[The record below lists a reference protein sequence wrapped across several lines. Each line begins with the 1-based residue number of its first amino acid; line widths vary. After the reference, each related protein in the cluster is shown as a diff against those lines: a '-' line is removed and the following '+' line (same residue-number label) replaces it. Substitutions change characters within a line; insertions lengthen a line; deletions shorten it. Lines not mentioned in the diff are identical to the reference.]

1 MVMAAGIGRALAV
14 AAALLAVSGALAQE
28 FPQRPVRLITGSPG
42 GTSDF
47 SARYIA
53 QKLGERWR
61 QQVVVDN
68 RPAVGGIVAAEI
80 VAKANPDGHTL
91 IVSGISVHATAQHL
105 IKRLPFDPL
114 RDFAPVS
121 NLTHS
126 GIVIVVVPTL
136 PAQNLREFIAY
147 AKARTGGVNYAS
159 SVAGSSSHLAGELF
173 NQLTGAGLVHIP
185 YKGAGFSL
193 TALMTAEVQSAFL
206 ATTTTSTQVKAGR
219 LRALALLSERRY
231 PGMPEVPTAAEQG
244 YAGLESYVW
253 FGLFAPARTPP
264 ALVARINRD
273 VSAILRHP
281 ETLQAMLSQGAEPA
295 PSSPEVFAAF
305 VNSESAKW
313 GRVIRAAKIELQ

>member
-1 MVMAAGIGRALAV
+1 MAGVRIHTLAAVLAAVCCTAG
-14 AAALLAVSGALAQE
+14 AAAQD
-28 FPQRPVRLITGSPG
+28 FPQRPVRLIAGSPG

-80 VAKANPDGHTL
+80 VANANPDGHTL
-91 IVSGISVHATAQHL
+91 IVSGISVHATAQYL
-105 IKRLPFDPL
+105 IKKLPFDPL
-114 RDFAPVS
+114 RDFAPIS
-121 NLTHS
+121 NLTNS
-126 GIVIVVVPTL
+126 GIVIVVIPAVP
-136 PAQNLREFIAY
+136 ANNLREFIAY
-147 AKARTGGVNYAS
+147 AKGKAGGVNYAS

-193 TALMTAEVQSAFL
+193 TALMTGEVQSAFL
-206 ATTTTSTQVKAGR
+206 ATTTTNTQVKAGR
-219 LRALALLSERRY
+219 LRALALLGEHRY

-244 YAGLESYVW
+244 YPGLESYVW
-253 FGLFAPARTPP
+253 FGLFAPAHTPA

-273 VSAILRHP
+273 VVSILREP
-281 ETLQAMLSQGAEPA
+281 ATQQAMLSQGAEAA
-295 PSSPEVFAAF
+295 PLTPGEFAAF
-305 VNSESAKW
+305 VKSENTKW
-313 GRVIRAAKIELQ
+313 GRVIRAAKIVAE